1 MLKFVKRINEDH
13 QRSKSLNPP
22 ILVHCSAGVGRSGTL
37 VAIDGLVQ
45 QLREDGNVTI
55 YSHVCD
61 LRHQRNYL
69 VQSVVS
75 SRIAYIFPHFASWA
89 QIILCFMILKMF
101 KGWYYTTLPK
111 AWDSLC
117 RRCRRRDEILKRF
130 KGAKIYIMAHNIK
143 AIKGIMLRIMIKVF

>member
-22 ILVHCSAGVGRSGTL
+22 ILGKELVFFLRENNYDLWIFFRENTTDLKKTYIYLFSAHCSAGVGRSGTL

-45 QLREDGNVTI
+45 QLREENHVAI
-55 YSHVCD
+55 YSMVCD

-75 SRIAYIFPHFASWA
+75 FLYF
-89 QIILCFMILKMF
+89 
-101 KGWYYTTLPK
+101 
-111 AWDSLC
+111 
-117 RRCRRRDEILKRF
+117 
-130 KGAKIYIMAHNIK
+130 
-143 AIKGIMLRIMIKVF
+143 

>member
-22 ILVHCSAGVGRSGTL
+22 ILGKELIIFYVKIAMIYRFFFRENTTDFKKLIFIYLFSAHCSAGVGRSGTL

-45 QLREDGNVTI
+45 QLREENHVAI
-55 YSHVCD
+55 YSMVCD

-75 SRIAYIFPHFASWA
+75 FLYF
-89 QIILCFMILKMF
+89 
-101 KGWYYTTLPK
+101 
-111 AWDSLC
+111 
-117 RRCRRRDEILKRF
+117 
-130 KGAKIYIMAHNIK
+130 
-143 AIKGIMLRIMIKVF
+143 

>member
-1 MLKFVKRINEDH
+1 MFLTFFADVKTTETRTVKHYHYLQWKDFNAPEHAPAMLKFVKRINEDH

-75 SRIAYIFPHFASWA
+75 SFLELS
-89 QIILCFMILKMF
+89 
-101 KGWYYTTLPK
+101 T
-111 AWDSLC
+111 
-117 RRCRRRDEILKRF
+117 ILKR
-130 KGAKIYIMAHNIK
+130 A
-143 AIKGIMLRIMIKVF
+143 

>member
-75 SRIAYIFPHFASWA
+75 FKNYVKFFFFCVTKSTILKTA
-89 QIILCFMILKMF
+89 QIVFS
-101 KGWYYTTLPK
+101 TLWK
-111 AWDSLC
+111 YWKCAWDSLC
-117 RRCRRRDEILKRF
+117 RRWCRRRDEILKRF

>member
-1 MLKFVKRINEDH
+1 MPLALSLDHYRQLVNHFLIGFVWLNVFNLFFADVKTTETRTVKHYHYLQWKDFNAPEHAPAMLKFVKRINEDH

-75 SRIAYIFPHFASWA
+75 NRNYVNFSPFFAS
-89 QIILCFMILKMF
+89 
-101 KGWYYTTLPK
+101 PK
-111 AWDSLC
+111 VP
-117 RRCRRRDEILKRF
+117 F
-130 KGAKIYIMAHNIK
+130 
-143 AIKGIMLRIMIKVF
+143 